1 MILDQFEELRRMHK
15 EMDRLY
21 ERLSETGKVPLLKAS
36 GKKLV
41 PADRVRLPVSG
52 ISETESKVIVQIEL
66 PGVPKENIELNV
78 GEDSIEVKALNK
90 TEKEVKQ
97 KGAYSYEARSAQFYR
112 KFPLPAE
119 VKPEQAAAV
128 FKDGLLRVEIPK
140 AKQIEHKK
148 GKRID
153 IK

>member
-1 MILDQFEELRRMHK
+1 MKVFKPK
-15 EMDRLY
+15 EGDFVIDVGANVGKYTVLASKLVGKR
-21 ERLSETGKVPLLKAS
+21 GKVLA
-36 GKKLV
+36 
-41 PADRVRLPVSG
+41 
-52 ISETESKVIVQIEL
+52 IEPEIGAFKIL
-66 PGVPKENIELNV
+66 KENIELNV
-78 GEDSIEVKALNK
+78 GNDSIEVKALNK

-97 KGAYSYEARSAQFYR
+97 KGVYSYEARSAQFYR

-128 FKDGLLRVEIPK
+128 FKNGLLRVEIPK
-140 AKQIEHKK
+140 AKQIEHKN